1 MAEIKKGMK
10 YTIGLVN
17 TQARRSI
24 TTVGKQAD
32 SLRNKF
38 KKFRQSNTILAKTT
52 RLLTSWITATV
63 SAGAVL
69 SKFGLAMLKGAK
81 DAESLETA
89 FANINTLIDGPGGL
103 TESTKKFIVEMSTAY
118 GRSAQDNARAYYD
131 IISSGFTNQAEAN
144 QILEQANRGAVAGL
158 TDVANSAKLATA
170 VMNAYGKETI
180 SAERVMDVAFQTVKS
195 GVLTFKDLTAGMG
208 EVASLGKA
216 TGTSF
221 EEISAMLATITKKGI
236 PASQAFTAIKGVL
249 ASLARKTTREGREA
263 LEKLGLSWDVQ
274 TVKAKGFN
282 QALLDLIE
290 GFKGNESELIK
301 VIPELEGLK
310 GALAIAG
317 DQGKTFKKDI
327 ESMKNASGA
336 LDDSLK
342 DVVDTTELRLNKA
355 MQKSKENWRENTKH
369 VSELKIAFYELS
381 AEVAK
386 FTKYIQNAIDLL
398 KALGNMVT
406 TNPFKHLY
414 SSITTSKEKKRE
426 KAMELAESDVIE
438 DDILRKINE
447 QEKKGKDTKKSSDT
461 QNLINQINK
470 TKQRLQEYNQKT
482 SQALQS
488 TNAKNTDVLNK
499 IAGDIKETKN
509 AGITK
514 QQGDKIINKLDEIKK
529 TAIYDKQVLP
539 DGTVILTDV
548 AKKQFY
554 DKWQGQ
560 TSWGQSWQNW
570 VTERDRAKEL
580 GLNINKKIDDKY
592 QERSTYNRT
601 GTQKVTRQS
610 GRLQKDYG

>member
-1 MAEIKKGMK
+1 MAEAKKMLK
-10 YTIGLVN
+10 YTIGMVN
-17 TQARRSI
+17 TQANRAI
-24 TTVGKQAD
+24 KQTAKYAD
-32 SLRNKF
+32 QLNKKF
-38 KKFRQSNTILAKTT
+38 KKFKQSNTILAKTT
-52 RLLTSWITATV
+52 RLLTSWVTSTV
-63 SAGAVL
+63 SAGAAMY
-69 SKFGLAMLKGAK
+69 KFGSAMLKGAK

-118 GRSAQDNARAYYD
+118 GRSAQDNAKAYYD
-131 IISSGFTNQAEAN
+131 IISSGFANQAEAN
-144 QILEQANRGAVAGL
+144 KILEQANRAAVTGL
-158 TDVANSAKLATA
+158 TDVASATKVATS

-180 SAERVMDVAFQTVKS
+180 SAEKVLDIAFQTVKS
-195 GVLTFKDLTAGMG
+195 GVLEFENFNSG
-208 EVASLGKA
+208 LGKVLGLSNA
-216 TGTSF
+216 VGVGF
-221 EEISAMLATITKKGI
+221 EELNAMLSTMTKGSMEASDAYTSIRGI
-236 PASQAFTAIKGVL
+236 L
-249 ASLARKTTREGREA
+249 ASLAQKTTKEGVDA
-263 LEKLGLSWDVQ
+263 LKKYGVQWDVQ
-274 TVKAKGFN
+274 TVKAKGFGSALTELI
-282 QALLDLIE
+282 QA
-290 GFKGNESELIK
+290 FKGNKSELIK
-301 VIPELEGLK
+301 VIPALEGVT
-310 GALAIAG
+310 GALTIASDG
-317 DQGKTFKKDI
+317 AKTFNEDLKK
-327 ESMKNASGA
+327 MKNATGA
-336 LDDSLK
+336 LDDSLQ
-342 DVVDTTELRLNKA
+342 DVVNTTEFRLNKA
-355 MQKSKENWRENTKH
+355 MQKSKASWRENTKH

-414 SSITTSKEKKRE
+414 KSITTPNWKKR
-426 KAMELAESDVIE
+426 ELAESDVIE
-438 DDILRKINE
+438 DDILSKIE
-447 QEKKGKDTKKSSDT
+447 DQEKATKKTTKKSSDT

-554 DKWQGQ
+554 DKWQGK

-580 GLNINKKIDDKY
+580 GLNINKIIDDKY

>member
-1 MAEIKKGMK
+1 MAEAKKMLK
-10 YTIGLVN
+10 YTIGMVN
-17 TQARRSI
+17 TQANRAI
-24 TTVGKQAD
+24 KQTAKYAD
-32 SLRNKF
+32 QLNKKF
-38 KKFRQSNTILAKTT
+38 KKFKQSNTILAKTT
-52 RLLTSWITATV
+52 RLLTSWVTSTV
-63 SAGAVL
+63 SAGAAMY
-69 SKFGLAMLKGAK
+69 KFGSAMLKGAK

-118 GRSAQDNARAYYD
+118 GRSAQDNAKAYYD

-180 SAERVMDVAFQTVKS
+180 SAKRIMDVAFQTVKS

-249 ASLARKTTREGREA
+249 ASLARKTTKEGREA
-263 LEKLGLSWDVQ
+263 LEKLGLTWDVH

-282 QALLDLIE
+282 QALLDLIN
-290 GFKGNESELIK
+290 GFKGNESALIK

-317 DQGKTFKKDI
+317 DQGKSFKKDI

-398 KALGNMVT
+398 KALGDMVT

-414 SSITTSKEKKRE
+414 KSITTPNWKKR
-426 KAMELAESDVIE
+426 ELAESDVIE
-438 DDILRKINE
+438 DDILSKIEE
-447 QEKKGKDTKKSSDT
+447 QEKATKKTTKKSSDT

-470 TKQRLQEYNQKT
+470 TNQRLQEYNQKT

-554 DKWQGQ
+554 DKWQGK

-580 GLNINKKIDDKY
+580 GLNINKIIDDKY

-610 GRLQKDYG
+610 GRQQKDYG